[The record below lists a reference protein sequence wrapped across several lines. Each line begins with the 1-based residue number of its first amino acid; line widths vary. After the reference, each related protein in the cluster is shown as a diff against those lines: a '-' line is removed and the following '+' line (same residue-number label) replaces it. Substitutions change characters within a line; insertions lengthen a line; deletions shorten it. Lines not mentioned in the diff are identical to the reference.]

1 MSQLVIPPQQRK
13 ILSEVGNV
21 LLVIL
26 GCIMMAFGDALF
38 IAPCNIISGGVSS
51 VGIIVNFFVYNA
63 TGFECTDI
71 VVAAC
76 QILLWVLGLIVL
88 GKKFSIHTLIA
99 MIVYPAT
106 FSLIYRLNLGEVF
119 GMTHIYEAS
128 LLGGPEAIGP
138 LLFAATFGGFLCGA
152 GIALAYH
159 GNGSTGGFNIVSAIV
174 ARYSEIKE
182 SASSLIIDVALIV
195 LGALI
200 RLNVPNNFVLSCIGI
215 LCAIVCSLS
224 IRFLYVDASQ
234 FVICDIISRHA
245 NDVLGLKILTE
256 IAETSLPPDVWLEL
270 LGKFNRQF
278 YENPKLANYLSKKKD
293 EMETRART
301 WVGKRFVDFSV
312 EYDSKTS
319 RLSDYVGKGKYV
331 LVDFWA
337 SWCGPCR
344 EQMPDMIT
352 LHHLYE
358 KKGLTV
364 LGIAAWDKPEATL
377 KAIEEEKIPYPQI
390 INSQDI
396 PALLYG
402 INAIPHTI
410 LFAPDGTIIAR
421 NLYGNDLKEKLK
433 RIFGE

>member
-1 MSQLVIPPQQRK
+1 MKQAIITIMLALAAIAGRAQDAIFRLEGDIGKPEYSGIVHIIDLLTSDTIAAVQVEDGVIQPV
-13 ILSEVGNV
+13 EGN
-21 LLVIL
+21 
-26 GCIMMAFGDALF
+26 FDAIRMCRIVAKGGSFMRYTLF
-38 IAPCNIISGGVSS
+38 IDKGTTRMDGLDEDGQLRLSGTPVTDDLNRFNLAIRQNVEELRCGKRSC
-51 VGIIVNFFVYNA
+51 A
-63 TGFECTDI
+63 EADI
-71 VVAAC
+71 VAD
-76 QILLWVLGLIVL
+76 
-88 GKKFSIHTLIA
+88 
-99 MIVYPAT
+99 
-106 FSLIYRLNLGEVF
+106 SL
-119 GMTHIYEAS
+119 
-128 LLGGPEAIGP
+128 
-138 LLFAATFGGFLCGA
+138 
-152 GIALAYH
+152 
-159 GNGSTGGFNIVSAIV
+159 
-174 ARYSEIKE
+174 
-182 SASSLIIDVALIV
+182 
-195 LGALI
+195 
-200 RLNVPNNFVLSCIGI
+200 
-215 LCAIVCSLS
+215 
-224 IRFLYVDASQ
+224 
-234 FVICDIISRHA
+234 ICDIISRHA